1 MIDNEG
7 FRIPRRFLA
16 RDAVDGEIERL
27 AQAIESSATEI
38 TNNRDSVD
46 RQLGSQYGAIFEA
59 HLQMLRDPRLR
70 SELEELIRQRQYSAE
85 YAVSRA
91 LRRYAKVFEALESS
105 YLADRTNDIADI
117 EKLLLRNLLG
127 KRREVLAHLTS
138 PVLVLAHNLTPS
150 ETANLDRRFV
160 RGFVTEL
167 GGPGSHTAIVAGAL
181 EIPAVVGMG
190 PFLTDVSGGELVII
204 DDGQTDDLADYVA
217 GLGDERIRM
226 VRLASTD
233 KTLGELR
240 NAAVA
245 NARGDLVC
253 QWDDD
258 DLSDP
263 DRLWW
268 QVGVLNDSGAEAC
281 FLERWTILWSD
292 GPRIAIGTR
301 RLWEGSMVARREVV
315 VEYPALRRGE
325 DSPVA
330 EAIVSRGTVALLDLP
345 ELYIYL
351 VHGNNTFDAAHFD
364 AHWDAATLRVED
376 PNAYLAHLQNRVP
389 VAQALAAVAGMTS

>member
-1 MIDNEG
+1 MVVVPGCPAPKLTVTGEL
-7 FRIPRRFLA
+7 RRGLRAFAEVRQRRSLRQAEDVFDKPLVADAPVRLISAQGTEPPHLHSRPILGAAPLLVSCLMVTAA
-16 RDAVDGEIERL
+16 RPTSARL
-27 AQAIESSATEI
+27 AVEC
-38 TNNRDSVD
+38 
-46 RQLGSQYGAIFEA
+46 F
-59 HLQMLRDPRLR
+59 
-70 SELEELIRQRQYSAE
+70 QRQ
-85 YAVSRA
+85 
-91 LRRYAKVFEALESS
+91 S
-105 YLADRTNDIADI
+105 YPNR
-117 EKLLLRNLLG
+117 
-127 KRREVLAHLTS
+127 
-138 PVLVLAHNLTPS
+138 
-150 ETANLDRRFV
+150 
-160 RGFVTEL
+160 
-167 GGPGSHTAIVAGAL
+167 
-181 EIPAVVGMG
+181 
-190 PFLTDVSGGELVII
+190 ELVII

-364 AHWDAATLRVED
+364 AHWDAATVRVEN
-376 PNAYLAHLQNRVP
+376 PNLHLAHLQKRVP
-389 VAQALAAVAGMTS
+389 VAQALAAVAGPTS

>member
-1 MIDNEG
+1 MVPGSPAPKLTVTGELRRG
-7 FRIPRRFLA
+7 PRALA
-16 RDAVDGEIERL
+16 EVRQRRLLRQAEDVFDELLASDAPLRLISAQGAEPSRLHSRPILGSSPPLVSCLMVTAARPASARL
-27 AQAIESSATEI
+27 AVEC
-38 TNNRDSVD
+38 
-46 RQLGSQYGAIFEA
+46 F
-59 HLQMLRDPRLR
+59 
-70 SELEELIRQRQYSAE
+70 QRQ
-85 YAVSRA
+85 
-91 LRRYAKVFEALESS
+91 S
-105 YLADRTNDIADI
+105 YPNR
-117 EKLLLRNLLG
+117 
-127 KRREVLAHLTS
+127 
-138 PVLVLAHNLTPS
+138 
-150 ETANLDRRFV
+150 
-160 RGFVTEL
+160 
-167 GGPGSHTAIVAGAL
+167 
-181 EIPAVVGMG
+181 
-190 PFLTDVSGGELVII
+190 ELVII
-204 DDGQTDDLADYVA
+204 DDGPTDDLADFVA
-217 GLGDERIRM
+217 GLADERIRM

-240 NAAVA
+240 NTAVA
-245 NARGDLVC
+245 NAHGELVC

-268 QVGVLNDSGAEAC
+268 QVGVLHDSGADAC
-281 FLERWTILWSD
+281 FLERWTILWTD

-301 RLWEGSMVARREVV
+301 RLWEGSMVARREALI
-315 VEYPALRRGE
+315 EYPALRRGE

-330 EAIVSRGTVALLDLP
+330 EAIVIRGTVALLDLP